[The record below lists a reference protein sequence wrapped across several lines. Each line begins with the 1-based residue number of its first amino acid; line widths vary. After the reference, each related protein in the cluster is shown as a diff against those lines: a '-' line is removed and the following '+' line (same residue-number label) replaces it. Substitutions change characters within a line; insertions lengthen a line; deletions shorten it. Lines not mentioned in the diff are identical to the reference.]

1 MYLKPFIT
9 YLIISRIHSFP
20 FLYCIYNELYLRL
33 RCMTTVE
40 KFYLLLAFAQL
51 VLILGMNV
59 LICIIF
65 IFTIPLPLA
74 LHRKWNRCAELISGG
89 NEYRI
94 IFSVSILFT
103 IRYCTSY
110 FNCILW
116 SSKCSIL
123 FFEVVTQLLPIHN
136 FLFFLMYWLHVLFS
150 SSVTY
155 LRNEKNTSA

>member
-9 YLIISRIHSFP
+9 YLIIRRIRSFP

-33 RCMTTVE
+33 RCMSTVE

-51 VLILGMNV
+51 VLVFGMNV

-65 IFTIPLPLA
+65 IFTVILPLA
-74 LHRKWNRCAELISGG
+74 LHRKWNRSTELISGG

-110 FNCILW
+110 FNCII
-116 SSKCSIL
+116 SMIL
-123 FFEVVTQLLPIHN
+123 QMFYFILLKLSHSCYRFTIFF
-136 FLFFLMYWLHVLFS
+136 FFLSTDCTYYFH
-150 SSVTY
+150 SSVISS
-155 LRNEKNTSA
+155 EWKKH